1 MLEGPEG
8 SPDRIQIEDL
18 KCYFDD
24 PDSDEEDEVNDVMDG
39 PGLLLFSR
47 GAPRNRADLLAQL
60 PERAI
65 ADRLITRYF
74 SSMSPSQHILH
85 RPTFARTYAQ
95 FHQDPSSVTL
105 HWVAQLFMMLALG
118 VHFNSFQA
126 PHEIEGDSPVPASD
140 RIRHYRS
147 CAGWALVW
155 GKYTQPNSTTLPAL
169 MLYVESHFLFNR
181 GAQMNCYV
189 LSGVLVRLMLKMGLH
204 RDPSK
209 LAGLSAFEGEMRRRM
224 WNMGI
229 QIETIVSFHMGLP
242 SMMQSIETDTNVP
255 RNLKDEDFDTDT
267 LELPPSRP
275 PTDYTTMTYPVS
287 KTKIVHVFGQ
297 IARQAHGLTP
307 PPYSEVLRLDTLLQ
321 ETWKNVP
328 NFMMVRPL
336 DDCVGDPPTLLIQ
349 RFGLRSLYNKS
360 RCVLHRRYLA
370 ESPPN
375 KEHDYSRQQ
384 CLEGAVSLMET
395 QGLIWE
401 ACRPARSLAHHG
413 WFISSLSVHDYLLAA
428 MVLYLIIQNEHYDD
442 ASSGIEWTTG
452 KTPKPTKDELKEMI
466 KRSHQIWLRVS
477 QTTAEVR
484 KTADTLA
491 VMLAKLGLPVDEN
504 SVSTLDETSAT
515 QTVGSESGLCGGSGS
530 SIMPHSSISN
540 FQSTDPLS
548 TMSFDG
554 TSALTLP
561 GMSETDVKL
570 GPLHSTDQIPFS
582 LSNGHEE
589 MNTMSFPGIP
599 QPQPQPQPNHPDE
612 LPSAFDFHPSWFPAS
627 DSDMD
632 WVRAF
637 SVDKCFRLIV
647 LAAISGYLTG
657 A

>member
-1 MLEGPEG
+1 MLEAPEG
-8 SPDRIQIEDL
+8 SPDRTQIEDL

-24 PDSDEEDEVNDVMDG
+24 PDSDEEDVVNDEMDG

-47 GAPRNRADLLAQL
+47 GAPLNRADLLAQL

-74 SSMSPSQHILH
+74 SSMSPSQHIMH

-140 RIRHYRS
+140 RIKHYRS

-155 GKYTQPNSTTLPAL
+155 GKYTQPNPTTLPAF

-181 GAQMNCYV
+181 AAQMNCYI

-242 SMMQSIETDTNVP
+242 SMMQSIETDTSVP

-287 KTKIVHVFGQ
+287 KTKIVRVFGQ

-336 DDCVGDPPTLLIQ
+336 DECVGDPPTLLIQ

-370 ESPPN
+370 EFPPN

-384 CLEGAVSLMET
+384 CLEGAVSLMRT

-401 ACRPARSLAHHG
+401 ACQPARSLAHHG

-428 MVLYLIIQNEHYDD
+428 MVLYLIIQNEHYGD

-452 KTPKPTKDELKEMI
+452 QTPTPTKDELKEMI

-504 SVSTLDETSAT
+504 SVSIMDGSPAT
-515 QTVGSESGLCGGSGS
+515 QTVGSESGPFGGSGS

-554 TSALTLP
+554 TPALALP
-561 GMSETDVKL
+561 GVSETDVNQ
-570 GPLHSTDQIPFS
+570 GPLHGTDQIPFT
-582 LSNGHEE
+582 LSNGREE
-589 MNTMSFPGIP
+589 LNTMSFPGIP
-599 QPQPQPQPNHPDE
+599 EQQPQPNHPDE

-632 WVRAF
+632 WVRF
-637 SVDKCFRLIV
+637 YSVGKYFRLIV